1 MEWIRKGM
9 GMGGGEMRDSR
20 LLSVSVQRTYGTN
33 NHPPH
38 PPSLLMSVLLSAF
51 HLSVLTAGPFDL
63 KNFPKRDNL
72 FSFRSVDER
81 QRDENLIS
89 YPPWQSCWSLFHDQ
103 K

>member
-1 MEWIRKGM
+1 VDSE
-9 GMGGGEMRDSR
+9 GGGGWGDDLRDSR

-33 NHPPH
+33 NPPPH
-38 PPSLLMSVLLSAF
+38 PPSLLVSVLLSVF

-72 FSFRSVDER
+72 FFRSVDER

-89 YPPWQSCWSLFHDQ
+89 YPPWQSC
-103 K
+103 